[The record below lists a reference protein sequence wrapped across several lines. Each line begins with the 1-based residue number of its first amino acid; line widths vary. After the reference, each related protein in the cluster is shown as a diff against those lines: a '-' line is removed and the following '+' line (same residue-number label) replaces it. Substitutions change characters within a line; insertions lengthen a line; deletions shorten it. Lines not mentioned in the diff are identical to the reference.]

1 MKKVLLLALAIM
13 MIAPYAMADHIGVYS
28 DQAGTTCE
36 FAATAIGPVTL
47 YVVHKTTGTTGS
59 QFKVVNT
66 MDWTFNAAVLGG
78 YLAIGDAFT
87 DLSLAY
93 GGCLAGPDLA
103 VVSLSGFSFPLPGKL
118 CGTLEIVPAPNK
130 PGVISVD
137 CTFAELVATAGILTF
152 NNDGTCP
159 CEQPNATEEST
170 WGKVK
175 SLYR

>member
-1 MKKVLLLALAIM
+1 MKKVLMFALAIM
-13 MIAPYAMADHIGVYS
+13 MIAPAAMADHFGVYS
-28 DQAGTTCE
+28 DMAGTNCE
-36 FAATAIGPVTL
+36 VAPTAIAPITV

-59 QFKVVNT
+59 QFLVVNT
-66 MDWTFNAAVLGG
+66 TDWTWSASVLNG

-103 VVSLSGFSFPLPGKL
+103 VVSLSGFSFPVPGKT
-118 CGTLEIVPAPNK
+118 CGTLEIQPAPNK
-130 PGVISVD
+130 VGIISVD
-137 CTFAELVATAGILTF
+137 CTFAELVATGGKMTF
-152 NNDGTCP
+152 YNDGTCP
-159 CEQPNATEEST
+159 CESPNATEEST